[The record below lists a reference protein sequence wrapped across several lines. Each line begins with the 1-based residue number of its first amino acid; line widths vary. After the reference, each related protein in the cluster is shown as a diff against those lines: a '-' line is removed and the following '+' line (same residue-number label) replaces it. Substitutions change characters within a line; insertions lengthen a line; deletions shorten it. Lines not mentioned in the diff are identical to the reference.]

1 MCLRARSC
9 ACEGVSECVGVCVHL
24 YSRWMCVKFFLV
36 LMYVFTVL
44 LLCFFDCHESTCA
57 FLIVMLIVIYFI
69 GLVIISV
76 YVKCFNID
84 VRIYGTLLILAF
96 LSF

>member
-1 MCLRARSC
+1 M
-9 ACEGVSECVGVCVHL
+9 
-24 YSRWMCVKFFLV
+24 FLV

-44 LLCFFDCHESTCA
+44 FLCFSDCHVD
-57 FLIVMLIVIYFI
+57 INIRIIFI

-76 YVKCFNID
+76 RVNCFNID